1 MCIRDRDLPLYPVQ
15 VFSSELKSANQ
26 MKVNGEVKHVLEYH
40 GDKNFTVVETKKE
53 VPKDTQTVIMPG
65 EMIDAMDVVG
75 FYDGNHMSVVYDGV
89 EFSVF
94 SDELGPEEMMAVS
107 YTHLS
112 FLCWFKN
119 FMILVRTLYFN
130 GIRKIFSVIRKLVR
144 FKTGLL
150 FVSSFSKVGT

>member
-1 MCIRDRDLPLYPVQ
+1 
-15 VFSSELKSANQ
+15 

-94 SDELGPEEMMAVS
+94 SDELGPEEMMEVINSMQVAVM
-107 YTHLS
+107 
-112 FLCWFKN
+112 K
-119 FMILVRTLYFN
+119 
-130 GIRKIFSVIRKLVR
+130 
-144 FKTGLL
+144 
-150 FVSSFSKVGT
+150 

>member
-1 MCIRDRDLPLYPVQ
+1 MASVKTCCFLSHRILGILEKKASASVISEQDLPLYPVQ

-94 SDELGPEEMMAVS
+94 SDELGPEEMMEVINSMQVAVM
-107 YTHLS
+107 
-112 FLCWFKN
+112 K
-119 FMILVRTLYFN
+119 
-130 GIRKIFSVIRKLVR
+130 
-144 FKTGLL
+144 
-150 FVSSFSKVGT
+150 